1 MMEKNRDK
9 IETSRDKKILERILK
24 ASGDP
29 KLLKVLTQKI
39 SMRDLQSLLLNVYR
53 DRVDQI
59 RIYDVI
65 RQYQENRFVQPCD
78 ISQKE
83 FLMLDHL
90 AYSILPE
97 EFVPIEL
104 SPVNPLGLNK
114 VLTKISQNTI
124 LSTVRNIEVIA
135 DVGTALTLEYMR
147 RRELLTGA
155 LKGNVSINLCASQ
168 RVIRLQQFT
177 KESGFTPHFRI
188 LALCTGGKDTGY
200 ESFKIETVTKHIAF
214 YLDLLRLLNE
224 NGYRTIEINVA
235 FADIRIIEN
244 MIQYFHVDREE
255 VMRNTQNPLF
265 RPFKLYSIELPEA
278 VNNLSE
284 ITSQDVKRYQI
295 KKSISLLTKA
305 QEKALKPL
313 NIKHPNVN
321 FRFDLERVAGIGYY
335 QDLCFKITAKNSKGQ
350 EFPLVDGGF
359 LDWAQKLLTDQRE
372 KLLISGF
379 GSELFCRNFKE
390 EKEAPISLKQS

>member
-1 MMEKNRDK
+1 MEKNRDK